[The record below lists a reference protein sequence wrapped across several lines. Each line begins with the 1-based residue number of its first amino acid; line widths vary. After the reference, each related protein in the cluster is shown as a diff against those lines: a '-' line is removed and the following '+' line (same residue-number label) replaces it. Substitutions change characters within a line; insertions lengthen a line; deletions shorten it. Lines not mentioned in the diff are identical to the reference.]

1 MIWLMP
7 IKTAHHSVLWPGA
20 HRKQGLLPAA
30 ACPGSWPVW
39 ADPSLRPR
47 VSEHTADP
55 TSHGNTKAI
64 LCRCCRFST
73 LSLAY
78 KTKMYNHT
86 DQPRTLPP
94 DALSLQ
100 VFFSFLSVLG
110 GTVAEREAVLFTM
123 CAALIPR
130 SVSVSVLDSLFLSPF
145 LFIPS
150 FSVPAPAS
158 PFLLSSIL
166 LFPRHSECYS
176 EMCLHRTH
184 TPRALNAREEDVL
197 PRNFPARQHCCPSH
211 QARTKGTLFSCPLFA
226 GGSSGNERND
236 SLPVCR
242 DRCKNDHKRRRWQT
256 LTGKP
261 DLTLTV
267 FLMKIC
273 VGIRCCRHG

>member
-39 ADPSLRPR
+39 ADPSLRPG

-100 VFFSFLSVLG
+100 VFFSFLSALG

-130 SVSVSVLDSLFLSPF
+130 SVRVCFCPWLTFSLSLSFYSLFLSPSTSQPF
-145 LFIPS
+145 SVELYSFIPETLRVLFRDVS
-150 FSVPAPAS
+150 AQNAHTQSAQRPGRGCAS
-158 PFLLSSIL
+158 EKLPCQTALLSFTSGTNK
-166 LFPRHSECYS
+166 RHSFFLS
-176 EMCLHRTH
+176 I
-184 TPRALNAREEDVL
+184 
-197 PRNFPARQHCCPSH
+197 
-211 QARTKGTLFSCPLFA
+211 
-226 GGSSGNERND
+226 
-236 SLPVCR
+236 VCR
-242 DRCKNDHKRRRWQT
+242 R
-256 LTGKP
+256 
-261 DLTLTV
+261 
-267 FLMKIC
+267 
-273 VGIRCCRHG
+273 